1 MNPRTAYKMDMTNL
15 RRILHEAV
23 DALVDAIESAS
34 VDKSPPEFTQHV
46 RPSWAPTANV
56 YLRAWRALRDEKHP
70 GVAARG
76 KTRIMTR
83 AAADAW
89 LARAGCDAK
98 IAVKGMSI
106 DDEVL
111 AELGAVRVKGK

>member
-1 MNPRTAYKMDMTNL
+1 MNPRSVYKTWMTDL

-46 RPSWAPTANV
+46 RPSWAPTANI
-56 YLRAWRALRDEKHP
+56 YLRAWRALRDEKYP

-89 LARAGCDAK
+89 LARAGRDAK
-98 IAVKGMSI
+98 IAVEGMSI
-106 DDEVL
+106 DDQVL
-111 AELGAVRVKGK
+111 AELGGVWVRGK